1 MGQALEAQDIL
12 ADAKAITH
20 RDFYKARED
29 SEYDDE
35 DGTGSDDSA
44 EPVADPD
51 AWMGGRPKR
60 QPGKGHKHGLYAT
73 QLKKAMASREPK
85 AHQN

>member
-35 DGTGSDDSA
+35 EGSGSDASA
-44 EPVADPD
+44 EAEDKD

-73 QLKKAMASREPK
+73 
-85 AHQN
+85 

>member
-29 SEYDDE
+29 SEYDSE
-35 DGTGSDDSA
+35 DGSNSDASA
-44 EPVADPD
+44 EPDVQSD

-73 QLKKAMASREPK
+73 
-85 AHQN
+85 